1 MKAAPMPVP
10 LQVTFRKM
18 PPSPFVRARIKERAD
33 KLIRFHDRIVG
44 CRVVVEAPHR
54 HHHKGKL
61 FSIAVEVKLPGG
73 NLTSHRNP
81 GGHHSHEDIYVA
93 VRDAFDAVERQ
104 IQDFARRQGAA

>member
-1 MKAAPMPVP
+1 MPVP

-18 PPSPFVRARIKERAD
+18 PPSPYVRARIKERAD
-33 KLIRFHDRIVG
+33 KLIRLHDPIIA

-61 FSIAVEVKLPGG
+61 YEIAVEVKLPGA
-73 NLTSHRNP
+73 NLTSHHNP
-81 GGHHSHEDIYVA
+81 GGRHSHEDVYVA

-104 IQDFARRQGAA
+104 IQDFARRRGAA

>member
-1 MKAAPMPVP
+1 MPVP

-18 PPSPFVRARIKERAD
+18 PPSPYVRARIKERAD
-33 KLIRFHDRIVG
+33 RLIRFHDRIVA

-61 FSIAVEVKLPGG
+61 YAIAVELKLPGG
-73 NLTSHRNP
+73 SLNSHRNP
-81 GGHHSHEDIYVA
+81 GGHHSHEDVYVA

-104 IQDFARRQGAA
+104 IQDFTRRKGAP